1 MDAVEFLR
9 AKHRFCE
16 YQRKKNHS
24 QNKGWCQDCPIFAA
38 VEKHQCYTCDI
49 FVDEKPVEAV
59 QFVEKWAKEHPV
71 KTRLSEFLKLCPNVS
86 IQAGSCPSLCIKIFD
101 STVKCKDSE
110 SCLECRKKFW
120 LTPIEEETND
130 SMDKIPEEW

>member
-16 YQRKKNHS
+16 YQRNKNHA
-24 QNKGWCQDCPIFAA
+24 QNKGGCQDCPIFAA
-38 VEKHQCYTCDI
+38 VEKHQCSTCDK

-71 KTRLSEFLKLCPNVS
+71 KTRLSEFLLLFPNASVLE
-86 IQAGSCPSLCIKIFD
+86 GSCPDLCVTFFD
-101 STVKCKDSE
+101 STVSCKDSE
-110 SCLECRKKFW
+110 GCLDCKKKFW
-120 LTPIEEETND
+120 LTPIEEEE
-130 SMDKIPEEW
+130 K